1 MIRYFLYFF
10 VIFTSLI
17 ILTTLDVDKNF
28 YGVYSNND
36 LLSYLSAS
44 FTGIGYVDIYPKTN
58 LAKFIISILCFIKY
72 LLINEFV
79 LFTLKESLFLKHLQK
94 ALAIVMKDAKSG

>member
-1 MIRYFLYFF
+1 MIRYFVYFF
-10 VIFTSLI
+10 VIFKSLI

-28 YGVYSNND
+28 YGVYSTKD
-36 LLSYLSAS
+36 LFTYLCVS

-72 LLINEFV
+72 LLINEFIM
-79 LFTLKESLFLKHLQK
+79 FTLKESLFLKHFQK
-94 ALAIVMKDAKSG
+94 ALNEVFVNRK